1 MSILTSLFN
10 RKSSS
15 PSLKAAHAPKA
26 LGLAMVSIFILSA
39 CAQGASDQAN
49 PDVTKPRVTTT
60 SITEP
65 GHVMTPQQML
75 CMKMPYAAANPD
87 KCVSNAGY
95 ILTNP
100 LKVLA
105 NGLIDPA
112 SVDLSGIKGVSASQ
126 QKQSEDLLIASI
138 KTLPRWSDITV
149 ALADGFQ
156 SIGDGGTGEEHL
168 LHWDWIE
175 DDTIL
180 DPNYPEALVY
190 KVNHSTGAR
199 TLEAA
204 MFILPRS
211 YTLENTPDIA
221 SPLVQF
227 HEHDNLCFTQ
237 PPASRVAGL
246 TNASGGCNPPLV
258 KFNPNIQVHVWI
270 RPNDCGPFA
279 ALIGIGAGQIKA
291 GEVRSCVPDHSRVGF

>member
-1 MSILTSLFN
+1 MSSITSLFN

-15 PSLKAAHAPKA
+15 PSIKTTHFPKA
-26 LGLAMVSIFILSA
+26 LGLAMVGIFILSA
-39 CAQGASDQAN
+39 CAQGASEEA
-49 PDVTKPRVTTT
+49 KPRVTTT
-60 SITEP
+60 SIAKPSHE
-65 GHVMTPQQML
+65 MTPEQML
-75 CMKMPYAAANPD
+75 CMKAPFAAANPD
-87 KCVSNAGY
+87 TCGSNNGY
-95 ILTNP
+95 ILKNA

-112 SVDLSGIKGVSASQ
+112 SVDLSGIEGVSSSQ
-126 QKQSEDLLIASI
+126 QKQSEDLLVASI
-138 KTLPRWSDITV
+138 NTLPRWSDITV
-149 ALADGFQ
+149 AVADGFQ

-180 DPNYPEALVY
+180 DPNFPEALVY
-190 KVNHSTGAR
+190 KVDRRSGSR

-204 MFILPRS
+204 MYILPRS
-211 YTLENTPDIA
+211 YSLEKTPEIA

-227 HEHDNLCFTQ
+227 HQHDNLCFTQ
-237 PPASRVAGL
+237 PPAAKVAGL
-246 TNASGGCNPPLV
+246 TNRAGECNPPLV

-291 GEVRSCVPDHSRVGF
+291 GEVRSCVPDHSRLTF